1 MATVLVYHSI
11 SSPAEPMAGDIDIS
25 PTRFAQ
31 QLEWLAR
38 SGKVV
43 SLEATLNH
51 ARKDAIAITFD
62 DGYRDNLT
70 VALPL
75 LEKFNLPMTLFVV
88 AGFVGSDGYL
98 SEAELREISS
108 HPLITIASH
117 GLWHRH
123 FNRITLDEARFE
135 LTESKRLLAD
145 TIGKP
150 VDLVAWPFGA
160 CSAEVEQ
167 LAGECG
173 YRAGW
178 SVWQGTNGSFSRW
191 RVPLGRNDH
200 MLRFIAKASGVY
212 RLTEGKLHRFREQ
225 HLRAAI
231 STARSLLI
239 SSPSRVTGAT
249 IASALSLIE

>member
-1 MATVLVYHSI
+1 MASVLVYHSI
-11 SSPAEPMAGDIDIS
+11 SSPAEPMPGDIDIS
-25 PTRFAQ
+25 AQRFEQ
-31 QLEWLAR
+31 QLNWLAR
-38 SGKVV
+38 TGKVV
-43 SLEATLNH
+43 SLDATLNH
-51 ARKDAIAITFD
+51 PRRDAIALTFD

-75 LEKFNLPMTLFVV
+75 LEKFGLPMTLFVV

-98 SEAELREISS
+98 SEAELNEISK
-108 HPLITIASH
+108 HPLITIGSH

-135 LTESKRLLAD
+135 LTESKRLLED
-145 TIGKP
+145 TTGTP
-150 VDLVAWPFGA
+150 VDLIAWPYGE

-178 SVWQGTNGSFSRW
+178 AVWQGTNGPFSRW

-212 RLTEGKLHRFREQ
+212 GATEARLHRFRE
-225 HLRAAI
+225 RRRRTVND
-231 STARSLLI
+231 TACLI
-239 SSPSRVTGAT
+239 VDSQPSKVASAT
-249 IASALSLIE
+249 IASALTLIE

>member
-1 MATVLVYHSI
+1 
-11 SSPAEPMAGDIDIS
+11 MAGDIDIS
-25 PTRFAQ
+25 PARFEQ

-43 SLEATLNH
+43 SLEATLDH

-108 HPLITIASH
+108 HPLITIGSH

-123 FNRITLDEARFE
+123 FNRITLNEARFE
-135 LTESKRLLAD
+135 LTESRRLLVD
-145 TIGKP
+145 TTGKP
-150 VDLVAWPFGA
+150 VDLVAWPYGE

-178 SVWQGTNGSFSRW
+178 AVWQGTNGAFSRW
-191 RVPLGRNDH
+191 RVPLGRNDY
-200 MLRFIAKASGVY
+200 MLRFVAKASGVY
-212 RLTEGKLHRFREQ
+212 GATEAKLHRFRE
-225 HLRAAI
+225 RRRRTAYDAA
-231 STARSLLI
+231 RLI
-239 SSPSRVTGAT
+239 MNSDPSRVAGAT